1 MEISVE
7 NIIFLIPIYYVFK
20 FDAKRGALFLNS
32 EVRIEKKTREILTWS
47 EENEKHT
54 QRVLAAYSNVLGL
67 ELSISNFYR
76 QQRKKKT
83 LSTCRYYDFSLHV
96 DRTTW

>member
-32 EVRIEKKTREILTWS
+32 EVRIEKKHVKYSPEAKGMRNTH
-47 EENEKHT
+47 NE
-54 QRVLAAYSNVLGL
+54 V
-67 ELSISNFYR
+67 
-76 QQRKKKT
+76 
-83 LSTCRYYDFSLHV
+83 
-96 DRTTW
+96 